1 MSYKHILVDV
11 ADQVATMTL
20 NRPQRLN
27 AWTPEMAAEMIDAF
41 QKIDEDDSITV
52 SILTGAGRGFCA
64 GMDLSAGGSTFDA
77 SAQEGADKERP
88 VTDIPGGS
96 IIRSL
101 LELKKPIIVAVNGP
115 TVGVGVTMILPMD
128 IRLAAES
135 ARFGMVFVRRGVLPE
150 LASPW
155 FLPRIV
161 GVSKA
166 AELMYTGR
174 IISAQEALECGL
186 VSRVVPDAELM
197 SVAREMA
204 SEIATHAAP
213 VSLALTKRMLWQF
226 LAETDLERVEEINH
240 TYFAWAGTQPDCK
253 EGIDSFLEKRPPRWT
268 MKVSKDMPDFFPL
281 A

>member
-1 MSYKHILVDV
+1 MSYRHILFEVS
-11 ADQVATMTL
+11 DQVAVVTL
-20 NRPQRLN
+20 NRPDRLN
-27 AWTPEMAAEMIDAF
+27 AWTPDMASEMIAAF
-41 QKIDEDDSITV
+41 QKIDDDDSVKV

-64 GMDLSAGGSTFDA
+64 GMDLSAGGSTFE
-77 SAQEGADKERP
+77 SPAQEGAGEERR

-96 IIRSL
+96 IIKSL

-128 IRLAAES
+128 IRVAAES
-135 ARFGMVFVRRGVLPE
+135 ARFGMVFVRRGVIPE

-186 VSRVVPDAELM
+186 VSRVVPDGELM
-197 SVAREMA
+197 NVARELA
-204 SEIATHAAP
+204 SEIAVHASP

-226 LAETDLERVEEINH
+226 LAETDLDRVEEINH
-240 TYFAWAGTQPDCK
+240 TYFAWTGMQADCK
-253 EGIDSFLEKRPPRWT
+253 EGINSFLEKRPPRWT

>member
-1 MSYKHILVDV
+1 MSFQQILFEVSDEV
-11 ADQVATMTL
+11 AVVTL
-20 NRPQRLN
+20 NRPERLN
-27 AWTPEMAAEMIDAF
+27 AWTPLMAAEIIAAL
-41 QKIDEDDSITV
+41 QKVDEDDDIKV

-64 GMDLSAGGSTFDA
+64 GMDLSAGGSTFEA
-77 SAQEGADKERP
+77 SAQQEAGGGQSEAP
-88 VTDIPGGS
+88 IPGGS
-96 IIRSL
+96 IIKSL

-128 IRLAAES
+128 IRIAAET
-135 ARFGMVFVRRGVLPE
+135 ARFGMVFVRRGVIPE

-204 SEIATHAAP
+204 SEIAAHAAP

-226 LAETDLERVEEINH
+226 LAESDLARVEEINH
-240 TYFAWAGTQPDCK
+240 TYFAWAGTQPDCR
-253 EGIDSFLEKRPPRWT
+253 EGINSFLEKRPPRWS